1 MTDKNKMILETIEE
15 IAKEKQIEP
24 QAIYQALKEGL
35 LKAYEKETHEI
46 LDNISVE
53 INEDQGKINMFK
65 NLTVVDEVEDPDL
78 EIALSQV
85 KKENPN
91 SNLTPGD
98 IYVEEI
104 PADKFGRLAISQAI
118 QIFKQAMREAE
129 KNSIYDE
136 FIDKQGTI
144 LIGKV
149 ETVED
154 SYCLIKIGRAYAF
167 LPKKNQILDETFSVN
182 EPNNHIKFYLED
194 IIKNKNYGQI
204 LASRTHPG
212 FLSRLLELEVPE
224 FNQLNPDGKNVIE
237 IKEVAREPGIRAKVA
252 IISNDNTIDAVGA
265 CIGTGAERIKTI
277 SKELNGEKIDI
288 ILYDEN
294 ISNFI
299 INALAPAKVI
309 SIKIN
314 EQEQQADVIVPTEQ
328 FSLAIGKNG
337 MAAKLVARLTHWK
350 INIISL
356 EQAQKNNVKFNWNGN
371 LKLEDYDQFVT
382 NLRNKNSFRQNQFQK

>member
-1 MTDKNKMILETIEE
+1 MTDKNKMILEEIEN

-24 QAIYQALKEGL
+24 QVIYQALKEGL
-35 LKAYEKETHEI
+35 LKAYEKETHEM
-46 LDNISVE
+46 LDNVRVE
-53 INEDQGKINMFK
+53 IDQEQGKINMFK
-65 NLTVVDEVEDPDL
+65 NLTVVAKVEEPDL

-85 KKENPN
+85 KAENPE
-91 SNLTPGD
+91 SPLTIGD

-104 PADKFGRLAISQAI
+104 PTDKFGRLAISQAI
-118 QIFKQAMREAE
+118 QIFKQSIREAE

-154 SYCLIKIGRAYAF
+154 TYCLIKIGRAYAY
-167 LPKKNQILDETFSVN
+167 LPKKNQILGETFSIN

-204 LASRTHPG
+204 LASRSHSG

-237 IKEVAREPGIRAKVA
+237 IKEVARIPGVRAKVA

-265 CIGTGAERIKTI
+265 CIGPKGSRIQTI
-277 SKELNGEKIDI
+277 SKELNGEKIDV

-309 SIKIN
+309 SISIN
-314 EQEQQADVIVPTEQ
+314 EKEQQADVIVPTEQ

-356 EQAQKNNVKFNWNGN
+356 EQAQKDNIKFNWNGN

-382 NLRNKNSFRQNQFQK
+382 NLRNKNSFRQNQFRK

>member
-1 MTDKNKMILETIEE
+1 MTDKNKMILEEIEN

-24 QAIYQALKEGL
+24 QVIYQALKEGL
-35 LKAYEKETHEI
+35 LKAYEKETHEM
-46 LDNISVE
+46 LDNVRVE
-53 INEDQGKINMFK
+53 IDQDQGKITMFK
-65 NLTVVDEVEDPDL
+65 NLTVVAKVEEPDL

-85 KKENPN
+85 KAENPD
-91 SNLTPGD
+91 LTIGD

-104 PADKFGRLAISQAI
+104 PTDKFGRLAISQAI
-118 QIFKQAMREAE
+118 QIFKQSIREAE

-154 SYCLIKIGRAYAF
+154 TYCLIKIGRAYAY
-167 LPKKNQILDETFSVN
+167 LPKKNQILGETFSIN

-204 LASRTHPG
+204 LASRTHSG

-237 IKEVAREPGIRAKVA
+237 IKEVARIPGVRAKVA

-265 CIGTGAERIKTI
+265 CIGPKGSRIQTI
-277 SKELNGEKIDI
+277 SKELNGEKIDV

-309 SIKIN
+309 SISIN
-314 EQEQQADVIVPTEQ
+314 EKEQQADVIVPTEQ

-356 EQAQKNNVKFNWNGN
+356 EQAQKDNIKFNWNGN

-382 NLRNKNSFRQNQFQK
+382 NLRNKNSFRQNQFRK

>member
-1 MTDKNKMILETIEE
+1 MTDKNKMILEEIEN

-24 QAIYQALKEGL
+24 QVIYQALKEGL
-35 LKAYEKETHEI
+35 LKAYEKETHEM
-46 LDNISVE
+46 LDNVRVE
-53 INEDQGKINMFK
+53 IDQNQGKINMFK
-65 NLTVVDEVEDPDL
+65 NLTVVAKVEEPDL

-85 KKENPN
+85 KTKNPD
-91 SNLTPGD
+91 LTIGD

-104 PADKFGRLAISQAI
+104 PTDKFGRLAISQAI
-118 QIFKQAMREAE
+118 QIFKQSIREAE

-154 SYCLIKIGRAYAF
+154 TYCLIKIGRAYAY
-167 LPKKNQILDETFSVN
+167 LPKKNQILGETFSIN

-204 LASRTHPG
+204 LASRSHSG

-237 IKEVAREPGIRAKVA
+237 IKEVARIPGVRAKVA

-265 CIGTGAERIKTI
+265 CIGPKGSRIQTI
-277 SKELNGEKIDI
+277 SKELNGEKIDV

-309 SIKIN
+309 SISIN
-314 EQEQQADVIVPTEQ
+314 EKEQQADVIVPTEQ

-356 EQAQKNNVKFNWNGN
+356 EQAQKDNIKFNWNGN

-382 NLRNKNSFRQNQFQK
+382 NLRNKNSFRQNQFRK

>member
-1 MTDKNKMILETIEE
+1 MTDKNKIILEEIEN

-24 QAIYQALKEGL
+24 QVIYQALKEGL
-35 LKAYEKETHEI
+35 LKAYERQTHKI
-46 LDNISVE
+46 LDNIKVE
-53 INEDQGKINMFK
+53 IDQDQGKINMFQS
-65 NLTVVDEVEDPDL
+65 LTVVDKVEDSDL

-85 KKENPN
+85 ETKNPD
-91 SNLTPGD
+91 LTIGD
-98 IYVEEI
+98 IYDKEI
-104 PADKFGRLAISQAI
+104 PTDNFSRLAIFQAI
-118 QIFKQAMREAE
+118 QIFKQSIREAE

-144 LIGKV
+144 LIGKI
-149 ETVED
+149 ESIED
-154 SYCLIKIGRAYAF
+154 KYCLIKIGRAYAY
-167 LPKKNQILDETFSVN
+167 LPKKNQIPSETFSAN

-212 FLSRLLELEVPE
+212 FLSCLLELEVPE
-224 FNQLNPDGKNVIE
+224 FNQLNPNGKNVIE
-237 IKEVAREPGIRAKVA
+237 IKEVARIPGIRAKVA
-252 IISNDNTIDAVGA
+252 IISNDDTIDAVGA
-265 CIGTGAERIKTI
+265 CIGPKGSRIQTI
-277 SKELNGEKIDI
+277 SKELNGEKIDV

-294 ISNFI
+294 ITNFI

-309 SIKIN
+309 GISIN
-314 EQEQQADVIVPTEQ
+314 EEEQQADVIVPTEQ

-356 EQAQKNNVKFNWNGN
+356 EQAQRDNLKFNWNGN

-382 NLRNKNSFRQNQFQK
+382 NLKNKNSFRQNQFKK

>member
-1 MTDKNKMILETIEE
+1 MTDKNKMILEEIEN

-24 QAIYQALKEGL
+24 QVIYQALKEGL
-35 LKAYEKETHEI
+35 LKAYEKETHEM
-46 LDNISVE
+46 LDNVRVE
-53 INEDQGKINMFK
+53 IDQDQGKITMFK
-65 NLTVVDEVEDPDL
+65 NLTVVAKVEEPDL

-85 KKENPN
+85 KTKNPD
-91 SNLTPGD
+91 LTIGD

-104 PADKFGRLAISQAI
+104 PTDEFGRLAISQAI
-118 QIFKQAMREAE
+118 QIFKQSIREAE

-154 SYCLIKIGRAYAF
+154 TYCLIKIGRAYAY
-167 LPKKNQILDETFSVN
+167 LPKKNQILGETFSIN

-204 LASRTHPG
+204 LASRSHSG

-237 IKEVAREPGIRAKVA
+237 IKEVARIPGVRAKVA

-265 CIGTGAERIKTI
+265 CIGPKGSRIQTI
-277 SKELNGEKIDI
+277 SKELNGEKIDV

-309 SIKIN
+309 SISIN
-314 EQEQQADVIVPTEQ
+314 EKEQQADVIVPTEQ

-356 EQAQKNNVKFNWNGN
+356 EQAQKDNIKFNWNGN

-382 NLRNKNSFRQNQFQK
+382 NLRNKNSFRQNQFRK

>member
-1 MTDKNKMILETIEE
+1 MTDKNKMILEEIEN

-24 QAIYQALKEGL
+24 QVIYQALKEGL

-46 LDNISVE
+46 LDNVRVE
-53 INEDQGKINMFK
+53 IDEDQGKINMFK
-65 NLTVVDEVEDPDL
+65 NLTVVAKVEEPDL

-85 KKENPN
+85 KVKNPD
-91 SNLTPGD
+91 LTIGD

-104 PADKFGRLAISQAI
+104 PTDKFGRLAITQAI
-118 QIFKQAMREAE
+118 QIFKQLIREAE

-154 SYCLIKIGRAYAF
+154 TYCLIKIGRAYAY
-167 LPKKNQILDETFSVN
+167 LPKKNQILGETFSIN

-237 IKEVAREPGIRAKVA
+237 IKEVARIPGVRAKVA

-265 CIGTGAERIKTI
+265 CIGPKGSRIQTI
-277 SKELNGEKIDI
+277 SKELNGEKIDV

-309 SIKIN
+309 SITIN
-314 EQEQQADVIVPTEQ
+314 EKEQQADVIVPTEQ

-356 EQAQKNNVKFNWNGN
+356 EQAQKDNIKFNWNGN
-371 LKLEDYDQFVT
+371 LKFEDYDQFIT
-382 NLRNKNSFRQNQFQK
+382 DLKNKNSFRQNQFRK

>member
-1 MTDKNKMILETIEE
+1 MTDKNKMILEEIEN

-24 QAIYQALKEGL
+24 QVIYQALKEGL

-46 LDNISVE
+46 LDNLRVE
-53 INEDQGKINMFK
+53 IDENEGKIKMFK
-65 NLTVVDEVEDPDL
+65 SLTVVAKVEEPDL

-85 KKENPN
+85 KTKNPD
-91 SNLTPGD
+91 LTIGD
-98 IYVEEI
+98 IYDEEI
-104 PADKFGRLAISQAI
+104 PTDKFGRLAISQAI
-118 QIFKQAMREAE
+118 QIFKQSIREAE

-154 SYCLIKIGRAYAF
+154 TYCLIKIGRAYAY
-167 LPKKNQILDETFSVN
+167 LPKKNQILGETFSIN

-204 LASRTHPG
+204 LASRTHSG

-237 IKEVAREPGIRAKVA
+237 IKEVARIPGVRAKVA
-252 IISNDNTIDAVGA
+252 IISNDDTIDAVGA
-265 CIGTGAERIKTI
+265 CIGPKGSRIQTI
-277 SKELNGEKIDI
+277 SKELNGEKIDV

-309 SIKIN
+309 GITIDEKG
-314 EQEQQADVIVPTEQ
+314 QQADVIVPTEQ

-356 EQAQKNNVKFNWNGN
+356 EQAQKDNVKFNWNGN
-371 LKLEDYDQFVT
+371 LKLEDYDQFIT
-382 NLRNKNSFRQNQFQK
+382 DLRKKNSFRQNQFRK

>member
-1 MTDKNKMILETIEE
+1 MSDKNKIILEEIEN

-24 QAIYQALKEGL
+24 QVIYQALKEGL
-35 LKAYEKETHEI
+35 LKAYEKQTQKVLE
-46 LDNISVE
+46 NIKVE
-53 INEDQGKINMFK
+53 IDQDQGKIKMFK
-65 NLTVVDEVEDPDL
+65 TLTVVAKVTDEDL
-78 EIALSQV
+78 EIALSQI
-85 KKENPN
+85 KTKNPD
-91 SNLTPGD
+91 LTIGD
-98 IYVEEI
+98 LYDEEI
-104 PADKFGRLAISQAI
+104 PTDKFSRLAIFQAI
-118 QIFKQAMREAE
+118 QIFKQSIREAE

-154 SYCLIKIGRAYAF
+154 KYCLIKIGRAYAY
-167 LPKKNQILDETFSVN
+167 LPKKNQIPGEIFTIN

-204 LASRTHPG
+204 LASRTHPD
-212 FLSRLLELEVPE
+212 FLSCLLELEVPE
-224 FNQLNPDGKNVIE
+224 FNQLNPEGKNVIE
-237 IKEVAREPGIRAKVA
+237 IKEVARIPGVRAKVA
-252 IISNDNTIDAVGA
+252 IISNDDTIDAVGA
-265 CIGTGAERIKTI
+265 CIGPKGSRIQTI

-288 ILYDEN
+288 ILYDQD
-294 ISNFI
+294 IKSFI

-309 SIKIN
+309 SITIN

-356 EQAQKNNVKFNWNGN
+356 EQAQQDNIKFDWNGN
-371 LKLEDYDQFVT
+371 LQLDDYDQFIT
-382 NLRNKNSFRQNQFQK
+382 DLRNKNVFRQRQFRK

>member
-1 MTDKNKMILETIEE
+1 MTDKNKMILEEIEN

-24 QAIYQALKEGL
+24 QVIYQALKEGL
-35 LKAYEKETHEI
+35 LKAYEKETHEM
-46 LDNISVE
+46 LDNVRVE
-53 INEDQGKINMFK
+53 IDQDQGKITMFK
-65 NLTVVDEVEDPDL
+65 NLTVVAKVEEPDL

-85 KKENPN
+85 KAKNPD
-91 SNLTPGD
+91 LTIGD

-104 PADKFGRLAISQAI
+104 PTDEFGRLAISQAI
-118 QIFKQAMREAE
+118 QIFKQSIREAE

-154 SYCLIKIGRAYAF
+154 TYCLIKIGRAYAY
-167 LPKKNQILDETFSVN
+167 LPKKNQILGETFSIN

-204 LASRTHPG
+204 LASRSHSG

-237 IKEVAREPGIRAKVA
+237 IKEVARIPGVRAKVA

-265 CIGTGAERIKTI
+265 CIGPKGSRIQTI
-277 SKELNGEKIDI
+277 SKELNGEKIDV

-309 SIKIN
+309 SISIN
-314 EQEQQADVIVPTEQ
+314 EKEQQADVIVPTEQ

-356 EQAQKNNVKFNWNGN
+356 EQAQKDNIKFNWNGN

-382 NLRNKNSFRQNQFQK
+382 NLRNKNSFRQNQFRK

>member
-1 MTDKNKMILETIEE
+1 MTDKNKMILEEIEN

-24 QAIYQALKEGL
+24 QVIYQALKEGL

-46 LDNISVE
+46 LDNVRVE
-53 INEDQGKINMFK
+53 IDQDQGKITMFK
-65 NLTVVDEVEDPDL
+65 NLTVVAKVEEPDL

-85 KKENPN
+85 KAENPE
-91 SNLTPGD
+91 SPLTIGD

-104 PADKFGRLAISQAI
+104 PTDKFGRLAISQAI
-118 QIFKQAMREAE
+118 QIFKQSIREAE

-154 SYCLIKIGRAYAF
+154 TYCLIKIGRAYAY
-167 LPKKNQILDETFSVN
+167 LPKKNQILGETFSIN

-204 LASRTHPG
+204 LASRSHSG

-237 IKEVAREPGIRAKVA
+237 IKEVARIPGVRAKVA

-265 CIGTGAERIKTI
+265 CIGPKGSRIQTI
-277 SKELNGEKIDI
+277 SKELNGEKIDV

-309 SIKIN
+309 SISIN
-314 EQEQQADVIVPTEQ
+314 EKEQQADVIVPTEQ

-356 EQAQKNNVKFNWNGN
+356 EQAQKDNIKFNWNGN

-382 NLRNKNSFRQNQFQK
+382 NLRNKNSFRQNQFRK

>member
-65 NLTVVDEVEDPDL
+65 NLKVVDEVEDPDL

>member
-1 MTDKNKMILETIEE
+1 MTDKNKMILEEIEN

-24 QAIYQALKEGL
+24 QVIYQALKEGL
-35 LKAYEKETHEI
+35 LKAYEKETHEM
-46 LDNISVE
+46 LDNVRVE
-53 INEDQGKINMFK
+53 IDQDQGKITMFK
-65 NLTVVDEVEDPDL
+65 NLTVVAKVEEPDL

-85 KKENPN
+85 KAENPE
-91 SNLTPGD
+91 SPLTIGD

-104 PADKFGRLAISQAI
+104 PTDKFGRLAISQAI
-118 QIFKQAMREAE
+118 QIFKQSIREAE

-154 SYCLIKIGRAYAF
+154 TYCLIKIGRAYAY
-167 LPKKNQILDETFSVN
+167 LPKKNQILGETFSIN

-204 LASRTHPG
+204 LASRSHSG

-237 IKEVAREPGIRAKVA
+237 IKEVARIPGVRAKVA

-265 CIGTGAERIKTI
+265 CIGPKGSRIQTI
-277 SKELNGEKIDI
+277 SKELNGEKIDV

-309 SIKIN
+309 SISIN
-314 EQEQQADVIVPTEQ
+314 EKEQQADVIVPTEQ

-356 EQAQKNNVKFNWNGN
+356 EQAQKDNIKFNWNGN

-382 NLRNKNSFRQNQFQK
+382 NLRNKNSFRQNQFRK

>member
-1 MTDKNKMILETIEE
+1 MTDKNKMILEEIEN

-24 QAIYQALKEGL
+24 QVIYQALKEGL
-35 LKAYEKETHEI
+35 LKAYEKETHEM
-46 LDNISVE
+46 LDNVRVE
-53 INEDQGKINMFK
+53 IDQDQGKITMFK
-65 NLTVVDEVEDPDL
+65 NLTVVAKVEEPDL

-85 KKENPN
+85 KTKNPD
-91 SNLTPGD
+91 LTIGD

-104 PADKFGRLAISQAI
+104 PTDKFGRLAISQAI
-118 QIFKQAMREAE
+118 QIFKQSIREAE

-154 SYCLIKIGRAYAF
+154 TYCLIKIGRAYAY
-167 LPKKNQILDETFSVN
+167 LPKKNQILGETFSIN

-204 LASRTHPG
+204 LASRSHSG

-237 IKEVAREPGIRAKVA
+237 IKEVARIPGVRAKVA

-265 CIGTGAERIKTI
+265 CIGPKGSRIQTI
-277 SKELNGEKIDI
+277 SKELNGEKIDV

-309 SIKIN
+309 SISIN
-314 EQEQQADVIVPTEQ
+314 EKEQQADVIVPTEQ

-356 EQAQKNNVKFNWNGN
+356 EQAQKDNIKFNWNGN

-382 NLRNKNSFRQNQFQK
+382 NLRNKNSFRQNQFRK

>member
-1 MTDKNKMILETIEE
+1 MTDKNKMILEEIEN

-24 QAIYQALKEGL
+24 QVIYQALKEGL

-46 LDNISVE
+46 LDNVRVE
-53 INEDQGKINMFK
+53 IDQDQGKITMFK
-65 NLTVVDEVEDPDL
+65 NLTVVAKVEEPDL

-85 KKENPN
+85 KAENPE
-91 SNLTPGD
+91 SPLTIGD

-104 PADKFGRLAISQAI
+104 PTDKFGRLAISQAI
-118 QIFKQAMREAE
+118 QIFKQSIREAE

-154 SYCLIKIGRAYAF
+154 TYCLIKIGRAYAY
-167 LPKKNQILDETFSVN
+167 LPKKNQILGETFSIN

-204 LASRTHPG
+204 LASRSHSG

-237 IKEVAREPGIRAKVA
+237 IKEVARIPGVRAKVA

-265 CIGTGAERIKTI
+265 CIGPKGSRIQTI
-277 SKELNGEKIDI
+277 SKELNGEKIDV

-309 SIKIN
+309 SISIN
-314 EQEQQADVIVPTEQ
+314 EKEQQADVIVPTEQ

-337 MAAKLVARLTHWK
+337 MAAKLVARLTH
-350 INIISL
+350 
-356 EQAQKNNVKFNWNGN
+356 
-371 LKLEDYDQFVT
+371 
-382 NLRNKNSFRQNQFQK
+382 

>member
-1 MTDKNKMILETIEE
+1 MTDKNKMILEEIEN

-24 QAIYQALKEGL
+24 QVIYQALKEGL
-35 LKAYEKETHEI
+35 LKAYEKETHEM
-46 LDNISVE
+46 LDNVRVE
-53 INEDQGKINMFK
+53 IDQDQGKITMFK
-65 NLTVVDEVEDPDL
+65 NLIVVAKVEEPDL

-85 KKENPN
+85 KTKNPD
-91 SNLTPGD
+91 LTIGD

-104 PADKFGRLAISQAI
+104 PTDKFGRLAISQAI
-118 QIFKQAMREAE
+118 QIFKQSIREAE

-154 SYCLIKIGRAYAF
+154 TYCLIKIGRAYAY
-167 LPKKNQILDETFSVN
+167 LPKKNQILGETFSIN

-204 LASRTHPG
+204 LASRTHSG

-237 IKEVAREPGIRAKVA
+237 IKEVARIPGVRAKVA

-265 CIGTGAERIKTI
+265 CIGPKGSRIQTI
-277 SKELNGEKIDI
+277 SKELNGEKIDV

-309 SIKIN
+309 SISIN
-314 EQEQQADVIVPTEQ
+314 EKEQQADVIVPTEQ

-356 EQAQKNNVKFNWNGN
+356 EQAQKDNIKFNWNGN

-382 NLRNKNSFRQNQFQK
+382 NLRNKNSFRQNQFRK

>member
-1 MTDKNKMILETIEE
+1 MTDKNKMILEEIEN

-24 QAIYQALKEGL
+24 QVIFQALKEGL
-35 LKAYEKETHEI
+35 LKAYEKETHEL
-46 LDNISVE
+46 LDNVRVE
-53 INEDQGKINMFK
+53 IDQNQGKINMFK
-65 NLTVVDEVEDPDL
+65 SLTVVAKVEEPDL
-78 EIALSQV
+78 EVALKQV
-85 KKENPN
+85 REK
-91 SNLTPGD
+91 NLDLTIGD
-98 IYVEEI
+98 IYEEEI
-104 PADKFGRLAISQAI
+104 PTDKFGRLAISQAI
-118 QIFKQAMREAE
+118 QIFKQSIREAE

-144 LIGKV
+144 LIGKI

-154 SYCLIKIGRAYAF
+154 TYCLIKIGRAYAY
-167 LPKKNQILDETFSVN
+167 LPKKNQIPGETYSIN

-204 LASRTHPG
+204 LASRTHVG

-237 IKEVAREPGIRAKVA
+237 IKEVARIPGIRAKVA
-252 IISNDNTIDAVGA
+252 IISNDKTIDAVGA
-265 CIGTGAERIKTI
+265 CIGPKGERIQTI

-294 ISNFI
+294 ITNFI
-299 INALAPAKVI
+299 INALAPAKVVNI
-309 SIKIN
+309 SIDEK
-314 EQEQQADVIVPTEQ
+314 EQQADVIVPTEQ

-356 EQAQKNNVKFNWNGN
+356 EQAQKDNIKINWNGN
-371 LKLEDYDQFVT
+371 IKKEDYNQFISD
-382 NLRNKNSFRQNQFQK
+382 LRNKNSFRQNQFRK

>member
-1 MTDKNKMILETIEE
+1 MTDKNKMILEEIEN

-24 QAIYQALKEGL
+24 QVIYQALKEGL
-35 LKAYEKETHEI
+35 LKAYEKETHEM
-46 LDNISVE
+46 LDNVRVE
-53 INEDQGKINMFK
+53 IDQDQGKITMFK
-65 NLTVVDEVEDPDL
+65 NLTVVAKVEEPDL

-85 KKENPN
+85 KAENPD
-91 SNLTPGD
+91 LTIGD

-104 PADKFGRLAISQAI
+104 PTDKFGRLAISQAI
-118 QIFKQAMREAE
+118 QIFKQSIREAE

-154 SYCLIKIGRAYAF
+154 TYCLIKIGRAYAY
-167 LPKKNQILDETFSVN
+167 LPKKNQILGETFSIN

-204 LASRTHPG
+204 LASRSHSG

-237 IKEVAREPGIRAKVA
+237 IKEVARIPGVRAKVA

-265 CIGTGAERIKTI
+265 CIGPKGSRIQTI
-277 SKELNGEKIDI
+277 SKELNGEKIDV

-309 SIKIN
+309 SISIN
-314 EQEQQADVIVPTEQ
+314 EKEQQADVIVPTEQ

-356 EQAQKNNVKFNWNGN
+356 EQAQKDNIKFNWNGN

-382 NLRNKNSFRQNQFQK
+382 NLRNKNSFRQNQFRK